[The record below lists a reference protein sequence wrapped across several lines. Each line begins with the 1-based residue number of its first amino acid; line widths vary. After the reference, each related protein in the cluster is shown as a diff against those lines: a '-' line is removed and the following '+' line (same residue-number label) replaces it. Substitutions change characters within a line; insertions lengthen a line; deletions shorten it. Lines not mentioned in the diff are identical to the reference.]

1 MKIVKY
7 TKALVKYITD
17 RNYRFLVNAGKGRYN
32 KMSDEEYLKKC
43 FKACIGKDLHLD
55 NPQTYNEKLQW
66 LKLYNRNP
74 AYTVMVD
81 KYKVRD
87 YIKETIGEEYLIPL
101 LGVWDK
107 AEDID
112 FDKLPNQFVLK
123 CTHDS
128 GGLYICRNKSIFD
141 RRQCVEYLNK
151 RLSNNYYKQWR
162 EWPYKNVSPKII
174 AEQYIDVMQN
184 TPLKCGDIMSVEEL
198 QCEQGLL
205 DYKFM
210 CFSGRVQALFLDIGV
225 VKGSSKHAENYYRN
239 VYDREFNLLP
249 VKETREN
256 YPLKIKMPDN
266 FNQMVEIAEKLS
278 SGMPHVRVDLYNV
291 KGRIFFGEFTFFHG
305 SGLSNFFV
313 PKEWDKI
320 FGDWIEL
327 PKKRDDTK

>member
-1 MKIVKY
+1 MKK
-7 TKALVKYITD
+7 LLKYITD
-17 RNYRFLVNAGKGRYN
+17 KDYRLLVNAGRGKYD
-32 KMSDEEYLKKC
+32 KLPDKEYLEKI
-43 FKACIGKDLHLD
+43 FKASMGYSLNLE
-55 NPQTYNEKLQW
+55 NPQTFNEKLQW
-66 LKLYNRNP
+66 LKLYDRKP
-74 AYTVMVD
+74 EYTMMVD
-81 KYKVRD
+81 KYKVRE
-87 YIKETIGEEYLIPL
+87 YIKEKLGEEYLIPL

-128 GGLYICRNKSIFD
+128 GGLCICRDKNTFD
-141 RRQCVEYLNK
+141 VKQCKDYLDN
-151 RLSNNYYKQWR
+151 RLTHNYYKLWR
-162 EWPYKNVSPKII
+162 EWPYKNVVPKII
-174 AEQYIDVMQN
+174 AEQYIDVTQN
-184 TPLKCGDIMSVEEL
+184 SPLKCGDIISVEEL
-198 QCEQGLL
+198 QCKQGLL

-278 SGMPHVRVDLYNV
+278 SGIPHVRIDLYNI

-305 SGLSNFFV
+305 SGLSNFFI

-320 FGDWIEL
+320 FGGWIEL
-327 PKKRDDTK
+327 PTNVSGR

>member
-1 MKIVKY
+1 MKK
-7 TKALVKYITD
+7 LLKYITD
-17 RNYRFLVNAGKGRYN
+17 KDYRLLVNAGRGKYD
-32 KMSDEEYLKKC
+32 KLPDKEYLEKI
-43 FKACIGKDLHLD
+43 FKASMGYSLNLE
-55 NPQTYNEKLQW
+55 NPQTFNEKLQW

-128 GGLYICRNKSIFD
+128 GGLCICRNKSIFD

-174 AEQYIDVMQN
+174 AEQYIDVTQN

-320 FGDWIEL
+320 FGDWIDL

>member
-1 MKIVKY
+1 MKK
-7 TKALVKYITD
+7 LLKYITD
-17 RNYRFLVNAGKGRYN
+17 KDYRLLVNAGRGKYD
-32 KMSDEEYLKKC
+32 KLPDKEYLEKI
-43 FKACIGKDLHLD
+43 FKASMGYSLNLE
-55 NPQTYNEKLQW
+55 NPQTFNEKLQW
-66 LKLYNRNP
+66 LKLYDRKP
-74 AYTVMVD
+74 EYTMMVD
-81 KYKVRD
+81 KYKVRE
-87 YIKETIGEEYLIPL
+87 YIKEKLGEEYLIPL

-128 GGLYICRNKSIFD
+128 GGLCICRDKNTFD
-141 RRQCVEYLNK
+141 VKQCKDYLDN
-151 RLSNNYYKQWR
+151 RLTHNYYKLWR
-162 EWPYKNVSPKII
+162 EWPYKNVVPKII
-174 AEQYIDVMQN
+174 AEQYIDVTQN
-184 TPLKCGDIMSVEEL
+184 SPLKCGDIISVEEL
-198 QCEQGLL
+198 QCKQGLL

-305 SGLSNFFV
+305 SGLSNFFI

>member
-1 MKIVKY
+1 MKK
-7 TKALVKYITD
+7 LLKYITD
-17 RNYRFLVNAGKGRYN
+17 KDYRLLVNAGRGKYD
-32 KMSDEEYLKKC
+32 KLPDKEYLEKI
-43 FKACIGKDLHLD
+43 FKASMGYSLNLE
-55 NPQTYNEKLQW
+55 NPQTFNEKLQW

-128 GGLYICRNKSIFD
+128 GGLCICRNKSIFD

-174 AEQYIDVMQN
+174 AEQYIDVTQN

-305 SGLSNFFV
+305 SGLSNFFI

-320 FGDWIEL
+320 FGNWIEL

>member
-1 MKIVKY
+1 MRIIRFMKKIK
-7 TKALVKYITD
+7 KYITNL
-17 RNYRFLVNAGKGRYN
+17 NYRFLINAHFGKYDN
-32 KMSDEEYLKKC
+32 MSDEEYLKKC
-43 FKACIGKDLHLD
+43 FKACMGEDLHLD
-55 NPQTYNEKLQW
+55 NPKTFNEKLQW
-66 LKLYNRNP
+66 LKLYDRKP
-74 AYTVMVD
+74 EYTMMVD
-81 KYKVRD
+81 KYKVRE
-87 YIKETIGEEYLIPL
+87 YIKEKLGEEYLIPL

-128 GGLYICRNKSIFD
+128 GGLCICRDKNTFD
-141 RRQCVEYLNK
+141 VKQCKDYLDN
-151 RLSNNYYKQWR
+151 RLTHNYYKLWR
-162 EWPYKNVSPKII
+162 EWPYKNVVPKII
-174 AEQYIDVMQN
+174 AEQYIDVTQN
-184 TPLKCGDIMSVEEL
+184 SPLKCGDIISVEEL
-198 QCEQGLL
+198 QCTQGLL

>member
-1 MKIVKY
+1 MKK
-7 TKALVKYITD
+7 LLKYITD
-17 RNYRFLVNAGKGRYN
+17 KDYRLLVNAGRGKYD
-32 KMSDEEYLKKC
+32 KLPDKEYLEKI
-43 FKACIGKDLHLD
+43 FKASMGYSLNLE
-55 NPQTYNEKLQW
+55 NPQTFNEKLQW

-128 GGLYICRNKSIFD
+128 GGLCICRNKSIFD

-174 AEQYIDVMQN
+174 AEQYIDVTQN

-305 SGLSNFFV
+305 SGLSNFFI

-320 FGDWIEL
+320 FGNWIEL
-327 PKKRDDTK
+327 PTNIKGI

>member
-1 MKIVKY
+1 MKK
-7 TKALVKYITD
+7 LLKYITD
-17 RNYRFLVNAGKGRYN
+17 KDYRLLVNAGRGKYD
-32 KMSDEEYLKKC
+32 KLPDKEYLEKI
-43 FKACIGKDLHLD
+43 FKASMGYSLNLE
-55 NPQTYNEKLQW
+55 NPQTFNEKLQW

-128 GGLYICRNKSIFD
+128 GGLCICRNKSIFD

-174 AEQYIDVMQN
+174 AEQYIDVTQN

-278 SGMPHVRVDLYNV
+278 SGLPHVRIDLYSI

-327 PKKRDDTK
+327 PKKRDDAK

>member
-1 MKIVKY
+1 MVRKILKY
-7 TKALVKYITD
+7 LTNK
-17 RNYRFLVNAGKGRYN
+17 RYRFLTNIRIGKYD
-32 KMSDEEYLKKC
+32 KMPDDEYLKRC
-43 FKACIGKDLHLD
+43 FKACMDEDLHLD
-55 NPQTYNEKLQW
+55 NPQTFNEKLQW
-66 LKLYNRNP
+66 LKLYNRKP
-74 AYTVMVD
+74 EYTMMVD
-81 KYKVRD
+81 KYKVRE
-87 YIKETIGEEYLIPL
+87 YIKKQLGEEYLIPL
-101 LGVWDK
+101 LGVWDRT
-107 AEDID
+107 EDID

-128 GGLYICRNKSIFD
+128 GGLCICRDKNTFD
-141 RRQCVEYLNK
+141 VKQCKGYLDN
-151 RLSNNYYKQWR
+151 RLTHNYYKLWR
-162 EWPYKNVSPKII
+162 EWPYKNVVPKII
-174 AEQYIDVMQN
+174 AEQYIDVTQN
-184 TPLKCGDIMSVEEL
+184 TLLKCGDIISAEEL

-278 SGMPHVRVDLYNV
+278 SGLPHVRVDLYNI

>member
-1 MKIVKY
+1 MKK
-7 TKALVKYITD
+7 LLKYITD
-17 RNYRFLVNAGKGRYN
+17 KDYRLLVNAGRGKYD
-32 KMSDEEYLKKC
+32 KLPDKEYLEKI
-43 FKACIGKDLHLD
+43 FKASMGYSLNLE
-55 NPQTYNEKLQW
+55 NPQTFNEKLQW
-66 LKLYNRNP
+66 LKLYDRKP
-74 AYTVMVD
+74 EYTMMVD
-81 KYKVRD
+81 KYKVRE
-87 YIKETIGEEYLIPL
+87 YIKEKLGEEYLIPL

-128 GGLYICRNKSIFD
+128 GGLCICRDKNTFD
-141 RRQCVEYLNK
+141 VKQCKDYLDN
-151 RLSNNYYKQWR
+151 RLTHNYYKLWR
-162 EWPYKNVSPKII
+162 EWPYKNVVPKII
-174 AEQYIDVMQN
+174 AEQYIDVTQN
-184 TPLKCGDIMSVEEL
+184 SPLKCGDIISVEEL
-198 QCEQGLL
+198 QCTQGLL